1 MALCF
6 VEEEEVCGE
15 NFPRFFCVL
24 ARIFPFCKI
33 YDEDRENPI
42 LLLWRHEVGRK
53 KSEMK
58 RAKLKQPEKAFKVD
72 KTSHRKDVTKF

>member
-33 YDEDRENPI
+33 CDEDQENPI
-42 LLLWRHEVGRK
+42 LLL
-53 KSEMK
+53 
-58 RAKLKQPEKAFKVD
+58 
-72 KTSHRKDVTKF
+72 

>member
-42 LLLWRHEVGRK
+42 LLL
-53 KSEMK
+53 
-58 RAKLKQPEKAFKVD
+58 
-72 KTSHRKDVTKF
+72 

>member
-1 MALCF
+1 MKIWSCFGYVNNKAGIGDMALCF

-42 LLLWRHEVGRK
+42 LLL
-53 KSEMK
+53 
-58 RAKLKQPEKAFKVD
+58 
-72 KTSHRKDVTKF
+72 